1 MIIDENRT
9 GKYEDA
15 FKIAEKLS
23 AMNWVDLAVEVL
35 TRAKGFTGNEEQE
48 ASLFS
53 RLGEYHIKKG
63 DYELAVIQLENA
75 MGRLL
80 HRPDSLELFYVY
92 RNIAWTFWR
101 QGYLERADSYTEG
114 AKAVIEKRE
123 QQHDNDTNK
132 ARACLFHLQALLAGA
147 RGDNKTAIEHY
158 KKETE
163 ILELYN
169 FTDKLGA
176 VYGNL
181 CGIYRTLGNYAQAID
196 YQLKSIE
203 IAEKQEDLLTVGI
216 GCNNLG
222 EIYQNLGNFQ
232 KAELYFNRYLEIN
245 SRIDNSLGDSFALA
259 GMARLHVEW
268 KDYTR
273 AEALYRRALVKA
285 MSVKSKVREAGIMA
299 NMALLYGIV
308 GKVDQALKQVDQAIA
323 IYEQTGRL
331 SSQWHQIIRAKVW
344 YQMAEQEPDR
354 RDDAFYLLEQ
364 TVSQPIITDD
374 EQDLS
379 SQEIALEA
387 YTLLARIGFDKNDAS
402 LAEEY
407 LKKARFFIDQ
417 LMQNIPAELQ
427 AGFLSKALI
436 KNVNE
441 LEDKVKELLHHD
453 TATAGSNQAT
463 L

>member
-1 MIIDENRT
+1 MRIDEKIAKN
-9 GKYEDA
+9 YEDA

-23 AMNWVDLAVEVL
+23 ALNWVDLAVEVL
-35 TRAKGFTGNEEQE
+35 TRAKGFADNEEQE
-48 ASLFS
+48 AMLFS

-80 HRPDSLELFYVY
+80 HRSDSLELFYVY

-101 QGYLERADSYTEG
+101 QGYLERAESYTEG
-114 AKAVIEKRE
+114 AKTVIEKRE
-123 QQHDNDTNK
+123 QQQDNDTNK
-132 ARACLFHLQALLAGA
+132 ARACLFHMQALLAGA

-163 ILELYN
+163 ILELFN

-181 CGIYRTLGNYAQAID
+181 CGIYRTLGSYAQAID
-196 YQLKSIE
+196 YQLRSIE

-222 EIYQNLGNFQ
+222 EIYQNLGNSQ

-245 SRIDNSLGDSFALA
+245 RRIDNSLGDSFALA
-259 GMARLHVEW
+259 GLARLHTEW

-273 AEALYRRALVKA
+273 AEGLYRRALVKA
-285 MSVKSKVREAGIMA
+285 MTVGSKVREACLLA
-299 NMALLYGIV
+299 NMALMYGSE
-308 GKVDQALKQVDQAIA
+308 GKTDLALQQVARAIE
-323 IYEQTGRL
+323 IYEQTGRIP
-331 SSQWHQIIRAKVW
+331 SQWHQIIKARIW
-344 YQMAEQEPDR
+344 YQMTEQDPEKR
-354 RDDAFYLLEQ
+354 EDAFYLLEQ

-387 YTLLARIGFDKNDAS
+387 YTLLARIGLDKNDAV
-402 LAEEY
+402 LTEEY

-441 LEDKVKELLHHD
+441 LEDKVKDLLRHGPD
-453 TATAGSNQAT
+453 PAGSNQAT

>member
-1 MIIDENRT
+1 MNYEENRA
-9 GKYEDA
+9 GELEEA
-15 FKIAEKLS
+15 FKIADQLNTL
-23 AMNWVDLAVEVL
+23 NWVDLAVEVL
-35 TRAKGFTGNEEQE
+35 TRAKCFAGDQEQE

-53 RLGEYHIKKG
+53 KLGEYYIKKG
-63 DYELAVIQLENA
+63 SYELAVIQLENA
-75 MGRLL
+75 MGRLWQ
-80 HRPDSLELFYVY
+80 RPESLELFYVY

-101 QGYLERADSYTEG
+101 QGYLDRADSYTEG
-114 AKAVIEKRE
+114 AKAVIEARG
-123 QQHDNDTNK
+123 QHQDNDTNK

-147 RGDNKTAIEHY
+147 RGDNQTAVEYY

-169 FTDKLGA
+169 FSDKLAA

-181 CGIYRTLGNYAQAID
+181 CGIYRTTGNYSQAIE
-196 YQLKSIE
+196 YQVKSIE
-203 IAEKQEDLLTVGI
+203 IAEKQGDLLTVGI

-245 SRIDNSLGDSFALA
+245 SRIDNPLGDSFALA
-259 GMARLHVEW
+259 GMARLHTEW

-273 AEALYRRALVKA
+273 AEALYRRALVRA
-285 MSVKSKVREAGIMA
+285 MAIKSKVRESGILA
-299 NMALLYGIV
+299 NLALLYLASGNT
-308 GKVDQALKQVDQAIA
+308 DQALQQADKA
-323 IYEQTGRL
+323 IEICQQTGRL
-331 SSQWHQIIRAKVW
+331 IPQRYQIIRAWILYK
-344 YQMAEQEPDR
+344 MAEQEPER
-354 RDDAFYLLEQ
+354 KDDAFFLLEQ

-387 YTLLARIGFDKNDAS
+387 YTLLARIGLDKNDIV
-402 LAEEY
+402 LTKEY

-427 AGFLSKALI
+427 TTFLSKSLI
-436 KNVNE
+436 KHISE
-441 LEDKVKELLHHD
+441 MEEKVKELSGPD
-453 TATAGSNQAT
+453 TVPT
-463 L
+463 

>member
-1 MIIDENRT
+1 MKIEENRA
-9 GKYEDA
+9 GELGEA
-15 FKIAEKLS
+15 FKMADKLS
-23 AMNWVDLAVEVL
+23 ALNWVDLAVEVL
-35 TRAKGFTGNEEQE
+35 TRAKGFAENDEQAAAV
-48 ASLFS
+48 ASK
-53 RLGEYHIKKG
+53 LGEYYIKKG

-80 HRPDSLELFYVY
+80 QRPDSLELFYVY

-123 QQHDNDTNK
+123 QQQDNDTNK

-181 CGIYRTLGNYAQAID
+181 CGIYRTLGSYAQAID
-196 YQLKSIE
+196 YQMKSIE
-203 IAEKQEDLLTVGI
+203 IAEKQGDLLTVGI

-222 EIYQNLGNFQ
+222 EIYQNLGNSQ

-245 SRIDNSLGDSFALA
+245 SRIDNPLGDSFALA
-259 GMARLHVEW
+259 GLARLHTEW

-285 MSVKSKVREAGIMA
+285 MSVRSKVREAGIMA
-299 NMALLYGIV
+299 NMAILYGIV
-308 GKVDQALKQVDQAIA
+308 GKADQALKHVDQAIA
-323 IYEQTGRL
+323 IYEQTSRL
-331 SSQWHQIIRAKVW
+331 PSQWHQIIRAKAW
-344 YQMAEQEPDR
+344 YQMADQDPER
-354 RDDAFYLLEQ
+354 REDAFYLLEQ

-417 LMQNIPAELQ
+417 LMRNIPAELQ

-436 KNVNE
+436 KNVSE
-441 LEDKVKELLHHD
+441 MEDKVKKLLRQGP
-453 TATAGSNQAT
+453 ATADSREVT
-463 L
+463 S